1 MCGIC
6 GIVSVRPGCM
16 PDRALIERMRDT
28 ITHRGPDGAGTHVG
42 PGVGLGVE
50 SQQVVP
56 KKLSQRACGKCT
68 CTTHNFP

>member
-6 GIVSVRPGCM
+6 GIVSVRPGYM

-50 SQQVVP
+50 
-56 KKLSQRACGKCT
+56 LSQRACGKRT
-68 CTTHNFP
+68 CTTHYFP